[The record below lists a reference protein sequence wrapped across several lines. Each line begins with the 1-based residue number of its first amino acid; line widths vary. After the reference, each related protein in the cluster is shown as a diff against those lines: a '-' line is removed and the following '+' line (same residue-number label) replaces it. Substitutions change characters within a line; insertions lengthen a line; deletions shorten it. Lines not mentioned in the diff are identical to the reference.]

1 MPTKEQLS
9 QEINEKLQ
17 TDLDWSK
24 MTKDDLMALDML
36 IESGALI
43 ESNAKHIA
51 SEQGQEVL
59 DKKIKEWEPG
69 DIVARLLL

>member
-1 MPTKEQLS
+1 MPTKEQMS
-9 QEINEKLQ
+9 EEINEKLQ
-17 TDLDWSK
+17 VDLDWSK
-24 MTKDDLMALDML
+24 MAKEDLKTLDML

-59 DKKIKEWEPG
+59 DKKIKDWEPG
-69 DIVARLLL
+69 DVIARLLL